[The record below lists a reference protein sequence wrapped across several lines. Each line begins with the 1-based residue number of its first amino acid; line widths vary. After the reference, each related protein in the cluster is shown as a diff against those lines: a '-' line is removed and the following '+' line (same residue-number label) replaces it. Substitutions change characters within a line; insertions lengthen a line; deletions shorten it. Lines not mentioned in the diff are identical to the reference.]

1 MAVDHEAF
9 RCALIALGID
19 PSTVTAP
26 EAQQPEPIREPFRPL
41 DQVEWDQVSKHIAD
55 AIALMRPPSAARAF
69 IDAMLLLQYTRLSS
83 RFLDEAQESVRQRA
97 LRWSLASRWEH
108 LSQSLHAARELDD
121 ARLAA
126 FAAIAEDSKRV
137 RERILGVR
145 AARMNERT
153 EG

>member
-1 MAVDHEAF
+1 MAVDHKAF

-19 PSTVTAP
+19 PSTVQAP
-26 EAQQPEPIREPFRPL
+26 EAQQPEPVREPFRPL
-41 DQVEWDQVSKHIAD
+41 DDVEWRSVSRHIVD
-55 AIALMRPPSAARAF
+55 AVALMRPPSAARAF
-69 IDAMLLLQYTRLSS
+69 IDAMLLLQHTRLSS

-108 LSQSLHAARELDD
+108 LSQSLHAAGELDET
-121 ARLAA
+121 RLAA
-126 FAAIAEDSKRV
+126 FRAIAEDSRRV

>member
-26 EAQQPEPIREPFRPL
+26 EARQPEPVREPFRPL
-41 DQVEWDQVSKHIAD
+41 DDIEWSQVSKHIAD
-55 AIALMRPPSAARAF
+55 AIAQMRPPSAARAF
-69 IDAMLLLQYTRLSS
+69 VDAILLLQHTRLST
-83 RFLDEAQESVRQRA
+83 RFLDEAQEATRQRN

-108 LSQSLHAARELDD
+108 LSQSLHEASELDET
-121 ARLAA
+121 RLAA
-126 FAAIAEDSKRV
+126 FRAIAEDSRRA

-145 AARMNERT
+145 AARMNERIQ
-153 EG
+153 G